1 MPKGRACALVLFI
14 AWSLLAATTDA
25 YHYAIFIGQSGT
37 WSAPVGAANVTVTL
51 WGGGGGAATSLYCGA
66 SGGSGAAIIGRI
78 TGSDGW
84 SVAASDVQWN
94 VTIGQGGAGLPR
106 VTSTGWYG
114 GTAGDGGST
123 LVVATAPGG
132 VELFRAVAYGGGGA
146 KATGMGSV
154 RACQGGG
161 GGGQNSSAVGPAPGG
176 GIPAGGADDN
186 PQGPP
191 TEGAMAEDVKAGGA
205 GAGYGFVGGNF
216 TNPFVRGA
224 NWNSPGRAWVS
235 GSGLSGDYPNGWCYA
250 WGGAA
255 GFNGDGAPGQVSTPQ
270 YAGANSGSGGGSALL
285 CIGGELAGK
294 HSADTA
300 GASGGAIIEYD
311 HPVAPSPSPTRSPTP
326 SPSRSPTP
334 SVTPSMTPTPSAQPW
349 SQLVT
354 LVSPISGKQLTP
366 QEDGSV
372 KSLWYG
378 ASYKEKWTVSRLA
391 SGKYTFRGFN
401 GRYLGADPGGWVR
414 ADATTVGSWEQW
426 DVLINN
432 GDQWTLKSVHG
443 TYMGTTVDGVIYLN
457 NNAALY
463 WTKTTV

>member
-1 MPKGRACALVLFI
+1 MPKGRACALVLFV

-37 WSAPVGAANVTVTL
+37 WSAPVGATNVTVTL

-106 VTSTGWYG
+106 VTPTGWYG

-161 GGGQNSSAVGPAPGG
+161 GGGQNSSAAGPAPGG
-176 GIPAGGADDN
+176 GIPAGGADDS

-191 TEGAMAEDVKAGGA
+191 TEGAMADDVKAGGA

-300 GASGGAIIEYD
+300 GASGGAIVEYD
-311 HPVAPSPSPTRSPTP
+311 HPAAPSPSPRAHPRP
-326 SPSRSPTP
+326 R
-334 SVTPSMTPTPSAQPW
+334 
-349 SQLVT
+349 
-354 LVSPISGKQLTP
+354 
-366 QEDGSV
+366 
-372 KSLWYG
+372 
-378 ASYKEKWTVSRLA
+378 R
-391 SGKYTFRGFN
+391 RG
-401 GRYLGADPGGWVR
+401 RPR
-414 ADATTVGSWEQW
+414 RR
-426 DVLINN
+426 
-432 GDQWTLKSVHG
+432 
-443 TYMGTTVDGVIYLN
+443 
-457 NNAALY
+457 
-463 WTKTTV
+463 